1 MLGIES
7 NARRVRKRFYTELQ
21 SRPWGKGHFK
31 RPWELRVLVSWQSA
45 ALPGTRLRVRFP
57 VPHKRSLVV
66 HAPKPRTQ
74 EVEAGGS
81 GVGLTLSSR
90 SVWATGGPV
99 SKETTNNKKTRMTI
113 KKTKQNK
120 TTPVPQN
127 LLVGMKNHGLHLVS
141 SNVSGQRLNR
151 GKHPSFPSPRQP

>member
-113 KKTKQNK
+113 KKNKQKK
-120 TTPVPQN
+120 TEQQKS
-127 LLVGMKNHGLHLVS
+127 LLATEKPHPGPSHKPLIC
-141 SNVSGQRLNR
+141 RLYPPPFYKCVKR
-151 GKHPSFPSPRQP
+151 LLW